1 MKARTFC
8 LIPALFVLLLG
19 LSGCQFYQKLQA
31 RDHLNKGV
39 QAYTAKQY
47 KEAADHFKTAIEK
60 DPELIDAYLY
70 LATTLRAE
78 FIPLVNTPDNLR
90 RGMEAVRAFE
100 EVLKLDPVNVN
111 AMGNIADLYR
121 NMEKPDEA
129 KEWYRKLMEIEAHRA
144 QALYGI
150 GSIDYNLAD
159 AKTGKDGQ
167 NVPNLTPEQRAEV
180 NRIVDEGIETLK
192 QALEINKRFTD
203 AMEYLNLLYREKA
216 ELSQSDEERRQWE
229 RQADQLALDAL
240 EMKRQLQREAEAA
253 RRQVFK
259 SASEE
264 PKAN

>member
-1 MKARTFC
+1 MKLRTFC

-19 LSGCQFYQKLQA
+19 VSGCQFYQKLQA

-47 KEAADHFKTAIEK
+47 KEAAEHFKTAIDK

-78 FIPLVNTPDNLR
+78 FIPLVTTPDNLR

-111 AMGNIADLYR
+111 AMANIADLYR

-129 KEWYRKLMEIEAHRA
+129 KEWYRKLMGLEAQKA

-150 GSIDYNLAD
+150 ASIDYNLAD
-159 AKTGKDGQ
+159 AKTGKDGE

-180 NRIVDEGIETLK
+180 AKLVDEGIETLK
-192 QALEINKRFTD
+192 QALEINRRFTD

-216 ELSQSDEERRQWE
+216 ELAETEEERDQWE
-229 RQADQLALDAL
+229 REAMKLAVQAL
-240 EMKRQLQREAEAA
+240 EEKRRLQREAEAA

-264 PKAN
+264 TKAN